1 MAVAYAEIARVLAG
15 ARRRQGQIIV
25 AGALGF
31 GLAAAL
37 ASLLAGAVA
46 LGLGAGAPARAIS
59 LAGAL
64 LSLVAAAA
72 WAVRALLR
80 KAWGSA
86 ATTRTVAAGDPSLR
100 SDLLTSVE
108 LERARPELE
117 RSGRFSLALVDAH
130 IERTAVRAG
139 RIDLAGAIPWRGA
152 RRAGSTLAGVLA
164 ANLAALAFLGA
175 DVTHGY
181 RRLAGRDGGP
191 PARPS
196 RSDPIT
202 GDVELTYLYPAYM
215 GRAAKKLSG
224 TGGEVTAPKG
234 TEVRL
239 ETRSDR
245 PVAEAQIVVD
255 SGAASRP
262 STSGSA
268 TAEPYDRGERQNPTE
283 SGNPPVRPER
293 SPARQ
298 GEVEGRE
305 IHARAEGKGATKTFA
320 LSVSDRRALSGRFV
334 VEEGGS
340 YRFRFL
346 REGKIVAE
354 GPSIPIV
361 VEPDEFPQVRITAPA
376 AEIEVDAKARVQVGW
391 SASDDYGLSDLALV
405 LKPPAAEEQRRPIRA
420 FTGSRRDSGS
430 FDLDLA
436 PLRLAE
442 GEKLLYWLEVHDNDA
457 VSGPKRGASATQVVK
472 VYSEAEHHR
481 AMLEKAQA
489 AWEEMVRLLGDRL
502 EQLPSASD
510 RLALGE
516 ALDARARQLHERMR
530 DAAAEIRRD
539 PAAPRELAAALANV
553 AGGVR
558 TAADRASAARQT
570 LSRFLRLGRGPDPAL
585 ARRISDLDG
594 ELDRELEKDV
604 LYLEG
609 LFDKRRGEDLVR
621 LAKDLAA
628 RRRDLVSLLEKY
640 RAAPSEQGKK
650 ELLTEIAR
658 LRQRMQDLLRRMG
671 ELAKGIGD
679 EHMNSEA
686 LAELRKS
693 KDLMGNLERMEQL
706 LARGD
711 LDSAMKEL
719 DALGSAMQEMLSA
732 LQRTA
737 GLPGEQNAALMKEM
751 LAFKKQLEEIQAEQE
766 RLASQTE
773 QVKSEYRRRI
783 ADRMR
788 QAESELH
795 RLEQLARKA
804 REEVQQAEKG
814 VSIRSEEDFAQSR
827 GRLGDAERA
836 LAMRDLEASLD
847 SVRRALPA
855 LQRLAA
861 GLEDDAAAA
870 ERYRQLNRK
879 DPAEVREAQRH
890 AQSALAPARRLR
902 EELERLFPDPRSVL
916 GKADQSKLERL
927 SKRQEDLGHQA
938 GGLQQQLQ
946 QLMQKAPIFPQS
958 AGQLVGE
965 SRGHMQQAAEDLA
978 RKNPQ
983 RGHGQQRQAL
993 DALGRLQKGLEEM
1006 AKRGGGQGG
1015 GGFPFPFAESG
1026 SGTGEGG
1033 GLEPSQ
1039 EKVEIPGADAYRAPE
1054 EFRKDLLEAMKQGA
1068 PEPYKG
1074 EVQRYYQELVK

>member
-15 ARRRQGQIIV
+15 ARRRQGQVIV
-25 AGALGF
+25 AAALGF
-31 GLAAAL
+31 GLSGAL
-37 ASLLAGAVA
+37 ACLLMGAIA
-46 LGLGAGAPARAIS
+46 LGLGASAPARAVF

-64 LSLVAAAA
+64 VSLVAAAA

-80 KAWGSA
+80 KAWGPA
-86 ATTRTVAAGDPSLR
+86 ATARTVAGGDPSLR

-117 RSGRFSLALVDAH
+117 QSGRFSLALVDAH
-130 IERTAVRAG
+130 IERTAARTG
-139 RIDLAGAIPWRGA
+139 QIDLASAIPSRWA
-152 RRAGSTLAGVLA
+152 RRAGLALAGVVA
-164 ANLAALAFLGA
+164 ANLAALAFMRVDL
-175 DVTHGY
+175 THGY
-181 RRLAGRDGGP
+181 GRLARGDAGP

-196 RSDPIT
+196 RPDPIT
-202 GDVELTYLYPAYM
+202 GDIELTYLYPAHM
-215 GRAAKKLSG
+215 GRPAKKLSG
-224 TGGEVTAPKG
+224 TGGELSAPKG

-245 PVAEAQIVVD
+245 PVAEAQIVISVSSAFPPVARELVPRPGGGRDAALQD
-255 SGAASRP
+255 SAGGGQGAAPKASA
-262 STSGSA
+262 GS
-268 TAEPYDRGERQNPTE
+268 
-283 SGNPPVRPER
+283 
-293 SPARQ
+293 
-298 GEVEGRE
+298 
-305 IHARAEGKGATKTFA
+305 TKTFA
-320 LSVSDRRALSGRFV
+320 LSVANGRALAGRFV

-346 REGKIVAE
+346 REGKVVAE
-354 GPSIPIV
+354 GPPIPIV
-361 VEPDEFPQVRITAPA
+361 VEPDEFPQVHITAPVS
-376 AEIEVDAKARVQVGW
+376 EIEVDAKARVQVGW
-391 SASDDYGLSDLALV
+391 NASDDYGLSDLTLV
-405 LKPPAAEEQRRPIRA
+405 LKPPAGEEQRRPIRTFSA
-420 FTGSRRDSGS
+420 SRRDSGS

-442 GEKLLYWLEVHDNDA
+442 GEKLLYWLEVRDNDA

-472 VYSEAEHHR
+472 IYSEAEHHR

-489 AWEEMVRLLGDRL
+489 LWEEMVRLLGDRL

-516 ALDARARQLHERMR
+516 ALDTRARQLQERMR
-530 DAAAEIRRD
+530 DAAAEIRRE

-553 AGGVR
+553 ASGVR
-558 TAADRASAARQT
+558 TAADRVSAARQT
-570 LSRFLRLGRGPDPAL
+570 FSRLLRLGRDADPIL
-585 ARRISDLDG
+585 ARRVADLD
-594 ELDRELEKDV
+594 EEMNRELEKDV
-604 LYLEG
+604 LYLEA

-628 RRRDLVSLLEKY
+628 RRRDLASLLEKY
-640 RAAPSEQGKK
+640 RSAPSEQGKK
-650 ELLTEIAR
+650 ELLAEISR

-679 EHMNSEA
+679 QHMNAEA
-686 LAELRKS
+686 LAELAKS
-693 KDLMGNLERMEQL
+693 KDLMGSLERLEQQ

-719 DALGSAMQEMLSA
+719 DALGSAMQEMLSS

-773 QVKSEYRRRI
+773 QVKAEYRRRI

-788 QAESELH
+788 QAEPELR

-804 REEVQQAEKG
+804 REEVQQSERG
-814 VSIRSEEDFAQSR
+814 ISIRSDEDFAQSR
-827 GRLGDAERA
+827 GRLEDAERA
-836 LAMRDLEASLD
+836 LAMRDLDASLD

-855 LQRLAA
+855 MQRLAA
-861 GLEDDAAAA
+861 GLEDDAVVA
-870 ERYRQLNRK
+870 ERYRALNRK

-890 AQSALAPARRLR
+890 AQAALPPARKLR
-902 EELERLFPDPRSVL
+902 EDLERLFPDPRGVL
-916 GKADQSKLERL
+916 GKGDQSKLDRL
-927 SKRQEDLGHQA
+927 SKRQDELEHQA
-938 GGLQQQLQ
+938 GGLQQRLQ
-946 QLMQKAPIFPQS
+946 ELMQKAPIFPQS
-958 AGQLVGE
+958 AGQTVGE

-983 RGHGQQRQAL
+983 RGHGQQMQAL
-993 DALGRLQKGLEEM
+993 EALGRLQRGLEEM
-1006 AKRGGGQGG
+1006 ARRGGGQGG
-1015 GGFPFPFAESG
+1015 GGFPLPFAEAG
-1026 SGTGEGG
+1026 SGTGESGG
-1033 GLEPSQ
+1033 IEPSQ
-1039 EKVEIPGADAYRAPE
+1039 EKVEIPGADAYRVPE
-1054 EFRKDLLEAMKQGA
+1054 EFRKDLLEAMKQGT
-1068 PEPYKG
+1068 PEPYQG